1 MMCEVMPTISEEGP
15 SGGSENHGSGC
26 PSQPDA
32 DSHFEQHMMSMLEET
47 DIAQSTLIETQETL
61 ALTQGKLLEVGHERD
76 SLQRQL
82 NTALPQEFSTLAKEL
97 NICREQLLEKEK
109 EIAELKAERNNTR
122 LFLEHLE
129 FLVSRHERSLE
140 TTVMKRQARC
150 PADVST
156 EMEVLKALTFLFDH
170 HKTLDKEVREQLRV
184 ALQRCSLLEEELG
197 AMHKELM
204 TLKKQNNEKKSPRDG
219 VLDHEQEETPST
231 NGKLLACREEERDD
245 KTTIKCGTSPLSS
258 PKSLQLDRLH
268 TGALQ
273 IVSHEDIRDMQ
284 KSKSA
289 QDGPVSNPSSSDSRQ
304 DSPHKAPKK
313 KGIKSSIGRLFGKK
327 EKGRPGQTG
336 KESPGQETSSQD
348 AFRLSKLG
356 RKAEKNQ
363 KFGSQ
368 EGPVNNPSTS
378 DSRQDALHKAPKKKS
393 IKSSTGRLF
402 GKKKKG
408 PPGQTGKESPRQAVV
423 SETENSSQDAFQLSK
438 LGGKDEKN
446 RQLQKHS
453 TGSQEGPVNNP
464 STSDSRQDALHK
476 APKKKSIKSSTGRLF
491 GKKNKVLPGQTGK
504 ESPRQA
510 VVSETENSSQDA
522 FQLSKLG
529 GKDEKNRQLQKHS
542 TGSQEGPVNN
552 PSTSDSRQDALHKAP
567 KKKSIKSSTGRLF
580 GKKNKVLPGQT
591 GRESPRQAV
600 VSETENSSQDAFQ
613 LSKLGG
619 KDEKN
624 HQLQKHSIGSQDGPV
639 SVPSSS
645 DSREDPLHKALK
657 KKSIK
662 SSTGRLFAKK
672 EKGPPGQ
679 TGKESP
685 RQAVV
690 SEAENSS
697 QDAFQ
702 LSKLGGKDEKNRQL
716 QKQPELLEEAQ
727 RQGLPFSQWD
737 GPTVVEWLE
746 LWVGMPACYVAAC
759 RANVKSGA
767 IMSALSDRQIQQEIG
782 ISHPLHR
789 LKLRLAIQET
799 LWLTSPSA
807 PPTLKKTTGNV
818 WLTHEEMETLAAT
831 SQMEDEEG
839 SWIQTLAYGDMDH
852 EWIGNEWLPS
862 LGLPQYRSYFME
874 CLVDARMLDH
884 LTRKDLRGRLKMVDS
899 FHRNSF
905 QCGLMC
911 LKRLNYDRKELE
923 RRREESQH
931 VVKDVLVW
939 SNDRVIRW
947 VISIGLK
954 EYANNLIESGV
965 HGAQLALDEAFDY
978 NTLALLLQIPT
989 ENRKARNVLDKE
1001 FADLLVL
1008 GTVRRFDVEHD
1019 KHFRRAPS
1027 WREKVRE
1034 KAIHGVATGSSETLP
1049 ANFRV
1054 SSSKSSHSVQP
1065 NEIQM
1070 DGSVSETQKLDSA
1083 TVRTSSR

>member
-47 DIAQSTLIETQETL
+47 YIAQSTLIETQETL

-82 NTALPQEFSTLAKEL
+82 NTALPQESSTLAKEL

-109 EIAELKAERNNTR
+109 EIAELKAERNNMR
-122 LFLEHLE
+122 LLLEHLE

-140 TTVMKRQARC
+140 TTVMKRC
-150 PADVST
+150 PAGVST
-156 EMEVLKALTFLFDH
+156 EMEVLKALTSLFDH
-170 HKTLDKEVREQLRV
+170 HKTLDEKVREQLRV

-197 AMHKELM
+197 ATQKELM

-219 VLDHEQEETPST
+219 VLDHEEEETPST
-231 NGKLLACREEERDD
+231 SGKLLACREEERDD
-245 KTTIKCGTSPLSS
+245 KTTIKCETSPLSS

-313 KGIKSSIGRLFGKK
+313 KGIKSSIGRMFGKK

-356 RKAEKNQ
+356 GKAEKNQ
-363 KFGSQ
+363 KFFF
-368 EGPVNNPSTS
+368 V
-378 DSRQDALHKAPKKKS
+378 
-393 IKSSTGRLF
+393 
-402 GKKKKG
+402 
-408 PPGQTGKESPRQAVV
+408 
-423 SETENSSQDAFQLSK
+423 
-438 LGGKDEKN
+438 
-446 RQLQKHS
+446 
-453 TGSQEGPVNNP
+453 
-464 STSDSRQDALHK
+464 
-476 APKKKSIKSSTGRLF
+476 
-491 GKKNKVLPGQTGK
+491 
-504 ESPRQA
+504 
-510 VVSETENSSQDA
+510 
-522 FQLSKLG
+522 
-529 GKDEKNRQLQKHS
+529 
-542 TGSQEGPVNN
+542 
-552 PSTSDSRQDALHKAP
+552 
-567 KKKSIKSSTGRLF
+567 
-580 GKKNKVLPGQT
+580 
-591 GRESPRQAV
+591 
-600 VSETENSSQDAFQ
+600 
-613 LSKLGG
+613 
-619 KDEKN
+619 
-624 HQLQKHSIGSQDGPV
+624 
-639 SVPSSS
+639 
-645 DSREDPLHKALK
+645 
-657 KKSIK
+657 
-662 SSTGRLFAKK
+662 
-672 EKGPPGQ
+672 
-679 TGKESP
+679 
-685 RQAVV
+685 AVV

-807 PPTLKKTTGNV
+807 PPTLKKT
-818 WLTHEEMETLAAT
+818 
-831 SQMEDEEG
+831 
-839 SWIQTLAYGDMDH
+839 LAYGDMDH

-884 LTRKDLRGRLKMVDS
+884 LTKKDLRGRLKMVDS

-923 RRREESQH
+923 RRREESQD

-1008 GTVRRFDVEHD
+1008 GTVRRFDVEDD

-1054 SSSKSSHSVQP
+1054 SSSKSFCSMQP

-1083 TVRTSSR
+1083 TTRTSSC

>member
-1 MMCEVMPTISEEGP
+1 MALWTRLYGRVLESSRVMPTISEEGP

-47 DIAQSTLIETQETL
+47 YIAQSTLIETQETL

-82 NTALPQEFSTLAKEL
+82 NTALPQESSTLAKEL

-109 EIAELKAERNNTR
+109 EIAELKAERNNMR
-122 LFLEHLE
+122 LLLEHLE

-150 PADVST
+150 PAGVST
-156 EMEVLKALTFLFDH
+156 EMEVLKALTSLFDH
-170 HKTLDKEVREQLRV
+170 HKTLDEKVREQLRV

-197 AMHKELM
+197 ATQKELM

-231 NGKLLACREEERDD
+231 SGKLLACREEERDD
-245 KTTIKCGTSPLSS
+245 KTTIKCETSPLSS

-356 RKAEKNQ
+356 GKAEKNRN
-363 KFGSQ
+363 F
-368 EGPVNNPSTS
+368 
-378 DSRQDALHKAPKKKS
+378 
-393 IKSSTGRLF
+393 
-402 GKKKKG
+402 
-408 PPGQTGKESPRQAVV
+408 VV
-423 SETENSSQDAFQLSK
+423 SEI
-438 LGGKDEKN
+438 
-446 RQLQKHS
+446 
-453 TGSQEGPVNNP
+453 P
-464 STSDSRQDALHK
+464 
-476 APKKKSIKSSTGRLF
+476 
-491 GKKNKVLPGQTGK
+491 
-504 ESPRQA
+504 
-510 VVSETENSSQDA
+510 
-522 FQLSKLG
+522 
-529 GKDEKNRQLQKHS
+529 
-542 TGSQEGPVNN
+542 
-552 PSTSDSRQDALHKAP
+552 
-567 KKKSIKSSTGRLF
+567 
-580 GKKNKVLPGQT
+580 
-591 GRESPRQAV
+591 
-600 VSETENSSQDAFQ
+600 NSSQDAFQ

-624 HQLQKHSIGSQDGPV
+624 H
-639 SVPSSS
+639 
-645 DSREDPLHKALK
+645 
-657 KKSIK
+657 
-662 SSTGRLFAKK
+662 
-672 EKGPPGQ
+672 
-679 TGKESP
+679 
-685 RQAVV
+685 
-690 SEAENSS
+690 
-697 QDAFQ
+697 
-702 LSKLGGKDEKNRQL
+702 QL

-884 LTRKDLRGRLKMVDS
+884 LTKKDLRGRLKMVDS

-923 RRREESQH
+923 RRREESQD

-1008 GTVRRFDVEHD
+1008 GTVRRFDVEDD

-1054 SSSKSSHSVQP
+1054 SSSKSFCSMQP

-1083 TVRTSSR
+1083 TARTSSC

>member
-1 MMCEVMPTISEEGP
+1 MALWTRLYGRVLESSRVMPTISEEGP

-109 EIAELKAERNNTR
+109 EIAELKAERNNMR

-197 AMHKELM
+197 ATHKELM
-204 TLKKQNNEKKSPRDG
+204 ALKKQNNEKKSPRDG

-245 KTTIKCGTSPLSS
+245 KTTIKCETSPLSS

-348 AFRLSKLG
+348 AYRLSKLG
-356 RKAEKNQ
+356 GKAEKNRKFQ
-363 KFGSQ
+363 KNSTGSQ
-368 EGPVNNPSTS
+368 EGPVNNASTS

-408 PPGQTGKESPRQAVV
+408 PPGQTGKESPRQGGPVLGSCPNCWDWESV
-423 SETENSSQDAFQLSK
+423 SFFLCTCHRCPVPTRN
-438 LGGKDEKN
+438 
-446 RQLQKHS
+446 H
-453 TGSQEGPVNNP
+453 SQEGPVNNA

-491 GKKNKVLPGQTGK
+491 GKKEKGPPGQTGK

-510 VVSETENSSQDA
+510 VVSETENSS
-522 FQLSKLG
+522 
-529 GKDEKNRQLQKHS
+529 H
-542 TGSQEGPVNN
+542 
-552 PSTSDSRQDALHKAP
+552 
-567 KKKSIKSSTGRLF
+567 
-580 GKKNKVLPGQT
+580 
-591 GRESPRQAV
+591 
-600 VSETENSSQDAFQ
+600 DAFQ

-624 HQLQKHSIGSQDGPV
+624 HQLQK
-639 SVPSSS
+639 
-645 DSREDPLHKALK
+645 K
-657 KKSIK
+657 
-662 SSTGRLFAKK
+662 
-672 EKGPPGQ
+672 
-679 TGKESP
+679 
-685 RQAVV
+685 
-690 SEAENSS
+690 
-697 QDAFQ
+697 
-702 LSKLGGKDEKNRQL
+702 
-716 QKQPELLEEAQ
+716 PELLEEAQ

>member
-1 MMCEVMPTISEEGP
+1 MALWTRLYGRVLESSRVMPTISEEGP

-47 DIAQSTLIETQETL
+47 YIAQSTLIETQETL

-97 NICREQLLEKEK
+97 NICREQLLEREK
-109 EIAELKAERNNTR
+109 EIAELKAERNNMR
-122 LFLEHLE
+122 LLLEHLE
-129 FLVSRHERSLE
+129 FLVFRHECSLE

-156 EMEVLKALTFLFDH
+156 EMEVRKALTSLFDH
-170 HKTLDKEVREQLRV
+170 HKTLDEKVREQLRV

-197 AMHKELM
+197 ATHKELM
-204 TLKKQNNEKKSPRDG
+204 TLKKQNNQKKSPRDG

-245 KTTIKCGTSPLSS
+245 KTTIKCETSPLSS

-356 RKAEKNQ
+356 GKAEKNR
-363 KFGSQ
+363 KFTGSQ

-402 GKKKKG
+402 GKKKKVL
-408 PPGQTGKESPRQAVV
+408 PGQTGKESPRKAVV
-423 SETENSSQDAFQLSK
+423 SETPNTSQDAFQLSK
-438 LGGKDEKN
+438 LGEKDEKN
-446 RQLQKHS
+446 HQLQKHS

-491 GKKNKVLPGQTGK
+491 GKKKKVLPGQTGK
-504 ESPRQA
+504 ESPRKA
-510 VVSETENSSQDA
+510 VVSETPN
-522 FQLSKLG
+522 
-529 GKDEKNRQLQKHS
+529 
-542 TGSQEGPVNN
+542 T
-552 PSTSDSRQDALHKAP
+552 
-567 KKKSIKSSTGRLF
+567 
-580 GKKNKVLPGQT
+580 
-591 GRESPRQAV
+591 
-600 VSETENSSQDAFQ
+600 SQDAFQ

-624 HQLQKHSIGSQDGPV
+624 H
-639 SVPSSS
+639 
-645 DSREDPLHKALK
+645 
-657 KKSIK
+657 
-662 SSTGRLFAKK
+662 
-672 EKGPPGQ
+672 
-679 TGKESP
+679 
-685 RQAVV
+685 
-690 SEAENSS
+690 
-697 QDAFQ
+697 
-702 LSKLGGKDEKNRQL
+702 QL

-807 PPTLKKTTGNV
+807 PPTLKKATGNV

-884 LTRKDLRGRLKMVDS
+884 LTKKDLRGRLKMVDS

-911 LKRLNYDRKELE
+911 LKRLNYDWKELE
-923 RRREESQH
+923 RRREESQD

-1008 GTVRRFDVEHD
+1008 GTVRRFDVEDD

-1054 SSSKSSHSVQP
+1054 SSSKSFCSMQP

-1083 TVRTSSR
+1083 TTRTSSC

>member
-1 MMCEVMPTISEEGP
+1 MALWTRLYGRVLESSRVMPTISEEGP

-47 DIAQSTLIETQETL
+47 YIAQSTLIETQETL

-97 NICREQLLEKEK
+97 NICREQLLEREK
-109 EIAELKAERNNTR
+109 EIAELKAERNNMR

-150 PADVST
+150 PAGARAITRST
-156 EMEVLKALTFLFDH
+156 AKVQL
-170 HKTLDKEVREQLRV
+170 VRRGTGRH
-184 ALQRCSLLEEELG
+184 A
-197 AMHKELM
+197 
-204 TLKKQNNEKKSPRDG
+204 NNQKKSPRDG

-231 NGKLLACREEERDD
+231 NGKRSSAGSLSHEEDLAKIIVLQEVIHKHSKEQSQMKELLAALSSHVSELQENLDTARKDLIKSEEMNKKLERDVHEISDKNYRPLVVCLAKRKRVRLDKLAKNHQDKLLFLKRKTHLRMPSNLANWEERM
-245 KTTIKCGTSPLSS
+245 KKNRQ
-258 PKSLQLDRLH
+258 LQKH
-268 TGALQ
+268 ST
-273 IVSHEDIRDMQ
+273 
-284 KSKSA
+284 
-289 QDGPVSNPSSSDSRQ
+289 
-304 DSPHKAPKK
+304 
-313 KGIKSSIGRLFGKK
+313 
-327 EKGRPGQTG
+327 
-336 KESPGQETSSQD
+336 
-348 AFRLSKLG
+348 
-356 RKAEKNQ
+356 
-363 KFGSQ
+363 GSQ
-368 EGPVNNPSTS
+368 EGPVNNPSSS

-402 GKKKKG
+402 GKKEKG

-423 SETENSSQDAFQLSK
+423 SET
-438 LGGKDEKN
+438 
-446 RQLQKHS
+446 
-453 TGSQEGPVNNP
+453 P
-464 STSDSRQDALHK
+464 
-476 APKKKSIKSSTGRLF
+476 
-491 GKKNKVLPGQTGK
+491 
-504 ESPRQA
+504 
-510 VVSETENSSQDA
+510 
-522 FQLSKLG
+522 
-529 GKDEKNRQLQKHS
+529 
-542 TGSQEGPVNN
+542 
-552 PSTSDSRQDALHKAP
+552 
-567 KKKSIKSSTGRLF
+567 
-580 GKKNKVLPGQT
+580 
-591 GRESPRQAV
+591 
-600 VSETENSSQDAFQ
+600 NSSQDAFQ

-624 HQLQKHSIGSQDGPV
+624 H
-639 SVPSSS
+639 
-645 DSREDPLHKALK
+645 
-657 KKSIK
+657 
-662 SSTGRLFAKK
+662 
-672 EKGPPGQ
+672 
-679 TGKESP
+679 
-685 RQAVV
+685 
-690 SEAENSS
+690 
-697 QDAFQ
+697 
-702 LSKLGGKDEKNRQL
+702 QL

-807 PPTLKKTTGNV
+807 TPTLKKTTGNV

-839 SWIQTLAYGDMDH
+839 SWIQTLAYGDMNH

-884 LTRKDLRGRLKMVDS
+884 LTKKDLWGRLKMVDS

-923 RRREESQH
+923 RRREESQD

-1008 GTVRRFDVEHD
+1008 GTVRRFDVEDD

-1054 SSSKSSHSVQP
+1054 SSSKSFCSMQP

-1083 TVRTSSR
+1083 TVRTSSC

>member
-1 MMCEVMPTISEEGP
+1 MALWTRLYGRVLESSRVMPTISEEGP

-47 DIAQSTLIETQETL
+47 YIAQSTLIETQETL

-82 NTALPQEFSTLAKEL
+82 NTALPQESSMLAKEL

-109 EIAELKAERNNTR
+109 EIAELKAERNNMR
-122 LFLEHLE
+122 LLLEHLE

-150 PADVST
+150 PAGVST
-156 EMEVLKALTFLFDH
+156 EMEVLKALTSLFDH
-170 HKTLDKEVREQLRV
+170 HKTLDEKVREQLRV

-197 AMHKELM
+197 ATQKELM
-204 TLKKQNNEKKSPRDG
+204 TLKKQNDQKKSPRDG

-231 NGKLLACREEERDD
+231 SGKLLACREEERDD
-245 KTTIKCGTSPLSS
+245 KTTIKCETSPLSS

-336 KESPGQETSSQD
+336 KESPGQ
-348 AFRLSKLG
+348 G
-356 RKAEKNQ
+356 GWG
-363 KFGSQ
+363 FGSCPNCW
-368 EGPVNNPSTS
+368 EWENVNFVLCACCRCAVPTWSHVWGIFFS
-378 DSRQDALHKAPKKKS
+378 
-393 IKSSTGRLF
+393 F
-402 GKKKKG
+402 V
-408 PPGQTGKESPRQAVV
+408 AVV

-446 RQLQKHS
+446 PQLQK
-453 TGSQEGPVNNP
+453 
-464 STSDSRQDALHK
+464 K
-476 APKKKSIKSSTGRLF
+476 
-491 GKKNKVLPGQTGK
+491 
-504 ESPRQA
+504 
-510 VVSETENSSQDA
+510 
-522 FQLSKLG
+522 
-529 GKDEKNRQLQKHS
+529 
-542 TGSQEGPVNN
+542 
-552 PSTSDSRQDALHKAP
+552 
-567 KKKSIKSSTGRLF
+567 
-580 GKKNKVLPGQT
+580 
-591 GRESPRQAV
+591 
-600 VSETENSSQDAFQ
+600 
-613 LSKLGG
+613 
-619 KDEKN
+619 
-624 HQLQKHSIGSQDGPV
+624 
-639 SVPSSS
+639 
-645 DSREDPLHKALK
+645 
-657 KKSIK
+657 
-662 SSTGRLFAKK
+662 
-672 EKGPPGQ
+672 
-679 TGKESP
+679 
-685 RQAVV
+685 
-690 SEAENSS
+690 
-697 QDAFQ
+697 
-702 LSKLGGKDEKNRQL
+702 
-716 QKQPELLEEAQ
+716 PELLEEAQ

-839 SWIQTLAYGDMDH
+839 SWNQTLAYGDMDH

-874 CLVDARMLDH
+874 CLVDARMLNH
-884 LTRKDLRGRLKMVDS
+884 LTKKDLRGRLKMVDS

-923 RRREESQH
+923 RRREESQD

-1008 GTVRRFDVEHD
+1008 GTVRRFDVEDD

-1054 SSSKSSHSVQP
+1054 SSSKSSRSVQP

-1083 TVRTSSR
+1083 TTRTSSR

>member
-1 MMCEVMPTISEEGP
+1 MALWTRLYGRVLESSRVMPTISEEGP

-109 EIAELKAERNNTR
+109 EIAELKAERNNMR

-150 PADVST
+150 PAGVST

-197 AMHKELM
+197 ATHKELM

-356 RKAEKNQ
+356 GKAEKNQ
-363 KFGSQ
+363 KFQ
-368 EGPVNNPSTS
+368 
-378 DSRQDALHKAPKKKS
+378 
-393 IKSSTGRLF
+393 
-402 GKKKKG
+402 
-408 PPGQTGKESPRQAVV
+408 
-423 SETENSSQDAFQLSK
+423 
-438 LGGKDEKN
+438 KN
-446 RQLQKHS
+446 S

-476 APKKKSIKSSTGRLF
+476 APKKKSIKIWGLF
-491 GKKNKVLPGQTGK
+491 FSFV
-504 ESPRQA
+504 
-510 VVSETENSSQDA
+510 
-522 FQLSKLG
+522 
-529 GKDEKNRQLQKHS
+529 
-542 TGSQEGPVNN
+542 
-552 PSTSDSRQDALHKAP
+552 
-567 KKKSIKSSTGRLF
+567 
-580 GKKNKVLPGQT
+580 
-591 GRESPRQAV
+591 AV

-624 HQLQKHSIGSQDGPV
+624 HQLQK
-639 SVPSSS
+639 
-645 DSREDPLHKALK
+645 K
-657 KKSIK
+657 
-662 SSTGRLFAKK
+662 
-672 EKGPPGQ
+672 
-679 TGKESP
+679 
-685 RQAVV
+685 
-690 SEAENSS
+690 
-697 QDAFQ
+697 
-702 LSKLGGKDEKNRQL
+702 
-716 QKQPELLEEAQ
+716 PELLEEAQ

>member
-1 MMCEVMPTISEEGP
+1 MALWTRLYGRVLESSRVMPTISEEGP

-47 DIAQSTLIETQETL
+47 YIAQSTLIETQETL

-82 NTALPQEFSTLAKEL
+82 NTALPQESSTLAKEL

-109 EIAELKAERNNTR
+109 EIAELKAERNNMR
-122 LFLEHLE
+122 LLLEHLE

-150 PADVST
+150 PAGVST
-156 EMEVLKALTFLFDH
+156 EMEVLKALTSLFDH
-170 HKTLDKEVREQLRV
+170 HKTLDEKVREQLRV

-197 AMHKELM
+197 ATHKELM
-204 TLKKQNNEKKSPRDG
+204 TLKKQNDQKKSPRDG
-219 VLDHEQEETPST
+219 VLDHEEEETPST
-231 NGKLLACREEERDD
+231 SGKLLACREEERDD
-245 KTTIKCGTSPLSS
+245 KTTIKCETSPLSS

-289 QDGPVSNPSSSDSRQ
+289 QDGRVSNPNSSDSRQ

-356 RKAEKNQ
+356 GKAEKNRKFQ
-363 KFGSQ
+363 KNSTGSQ

-408 PPGQTGKESPRQAVV
+408 PPGQTGKESPRQ
-423 SETENSSQDAFQLSK
+423 
-438 LGGKDEKN
+438 G
-446 RQLQKHS
+446 
-453 TGSQEGPVNNP
+453 GPVLGSCPNCW
-464 STSDSRQDALHK
+464 DW
-476 APKKKSIKSSTGRLF
+476 
-491 GKKNKVLPGQTGK
+491 
-504 ESPRQA
+504 ESMSFFLCTCHRCPVPTR
-510 VVSETENSSQDA
+510 N
-522 FQLSKLG
+522 
-529 GKDEKNRQLQKHS
+529 H
-542 TGSQEGPVNN
+542 GSFV
-552 PSTSDSRQDALHKAP
+552 
-567 KKKSIKSSTGRLF
+567 
-580 GKKNKVLPGQT
+580 
-591 GRESPRQAV
+591 AV

-624 HQLQKHSIGSQDGPV
+624 HQLQK
-639 SVPSSS
+639 
-645 DSREDPLHKALK
+645 K
-657 KKSIK
+657 
-662 SSTGRLFAKK
+662 
-672 EKGPPGQ
+672 
-679 TGKESP
+679 
-685 RQAVV
+685 
-690 SEAENSS
+690 
-697 QDAFQ
+697 
-702 LSKLGGKDEKNRQL
+702 
-716 QKQPELLEEAQ
+716 PELLEEAQ

-831 SQMEDEEG
+831 SQMV
-839 SWIQTLAYGDMDH
+839 SQPCSSCSKTLAYGDMDH

-874 CLVDARMLDH
+874 CLVDARMLNH
-884 LTRKDLRGRLKMVDS
+884 LTKKDLRGRLKMVDS

-923 RRREESQH
+923 RRREESQD

-1008 GTVRRFDVEHD
+1008 GTVRRFDVEDD

-1054 SSSKSSHSVQP
+1054 SSSKSFCSMQP

-1083 TVRTSSR
+1083 TARTSSC

>member
-26 PSQPDA
+26 PSQPDT

-47 DIAQSTLIETQETL
+47 YIAQSTLIETQETL

-82 NTALPQEFSTLAKEL
+82 NTALPQESSTLAKEL

-109 EIAELKAERNNTR
+109 EIAELKAERNNMR
-122 LFLEHLE
+122 LLLEHLE

-150 PADVST
+150 PAGVST
-156 EMEVLKALTFLFDH
+156 EMEVLKALTSLFDH
-170 HKTLDKEVREQLRV
+170 HKTLDEKVREQLHV

-197 AMHKELM
+197 ATQKELM

-231 NGKLLACREEERDD
+231 SGKLLACREEERDD
-245 KTTIKCGTSPLSS
+245 KTTIKCETSPLSS

-348 AFRLSKLG
+348 AFQLSKLG
-356 RKAEKNQ
+356 GKAEKNRKFQ
-363 KFGSQ
+363 KNSTGSQ

-408 PPGQTGKESPRQAVV
+408 PPGQTGKESPRQ
-423 SETENSSQDAFQLSK
+423 
-438 LGGKDEKN
+438 G
-446 RQLQKHS
+446 
-453 TGSQEGPVNNP
+453 GPVLGSCPNCWDWESMSFFLCTCHRCPVPTRN
-464 STSDSRQDALHK
+464 H
-476 APKKKSIKSSTGRLF
+476 IWGLF
-491 GKKNKVLPGQTGK
+491 FSFV
-504 ESPRQA
+504 
-510 VVSETENSSQDA
+510 
-522 FQLSKLG
+522 
-529 GKDEKNRQLQKHS
+529 
-542 TGSQEGPVNN
+542 
-552 PSTSDSRQDALHKAP
+552 
-567 KKKSIKSSTGRLF
+567 
-580 GKKNKVLPGQT
+580 
-591 GRESPRQAV
+591 AV

-624 HQLQKHSIGSQDGPV
+624 HQLQK
-639 SVPSSS
+639 
-645 DSREDPLHKALK
+645 K
-657 KKSIK
+657 
-662 SSTGRLFAKK
+662 
-672 EKGPPGQ
+672 
-679 TGKESP
+679 
-685 RQAVV
+685 
-690 SEAENSS
+690 
-697 QDAFQ
+697 
-702 LSKLGGKDEKNRQL
+702 
-716 QKQPELLEEAQ
+716 PELLEEAQ

-884 LTRKDLRGRLKMVDS
+884 LTKKDLRGRLKMVDS

-923 RRREESQH
+923 RRREESQD

-1008 GTVRRFDVEHD
+1008 GTVRRFDVEDD

-1034 KAIHGVATGSSETLP
+1034 KAIHGMATGSSETLP

-1054 SSSKSSHSVQP
+1054 SSSKSFCSMQP

-1083 TVRTSSR
+1083 TTRTSSC

>member
-1 MMCEVMPTISEEGP
+1 MALWTRLYGRVLESSRVMPTISEEGP

-47 DIAQSTLIETQETL
+47 YIAQSTLIETQETL

-82 NTALPQEFSTLAKEL
+82 NTALPQESSTLAKEL

-109 EIAELKAERNNTR
+109 EIAELKAERNNMR
-122 LFLEHLE
+122 LLLEHLE

-150 PADVST
+150 PAGVST
-156 EMEVLKALTFLFDH
+156 EMEVLKALTSLFDH
-170 HKTLDKEVREQLRV
+170 HKTLDEKVREQLRV

-197 AMHKELM
+197 ATQKELM
-204 TLKKQNNEKKSPRDG
+204 TLKKQNDQKKSPRDG
-219 VLDHEQEETPST
+219 VLDHEEEETPST
-231 NGKLLACREEERDD
+231 SGKLLACREEERDD
-245 KTTIKCGTSPLSS
+245 KTTIKCETSPLSS

-336 KESPGQETSSQD
+336 KESPGQ
-348 AFRLSKLG
+348 G
-356 RKAEKNQ
+356 GWG
-363 KFGSQ
+363 FGSCPNCW
-368 EGPVNNPSTS
+368 EWENVNFVLCACC
-378 DSRQDALHKAPKKKS
+378 RC
-393 IKSSTGRLF
+393 
-402 GKKKKG
+402 
-408 PPGQTGKESPRQAVV
+408 AVPTWSHGIWGIFFSFV
-423 SETENSSQDAFQLSK
+423 
-438 LGGKDEKN
+438 
-446 RQLQKHS
+446 
-453 TGSQEGPVNNP
+453 
-464 STSDSRQDALHK
+464 
-476 APKKKSIKSSTGRLF
+476 
-491 GKKNKVLPGQTGK
+491 
-504 ESPRQA
+504 
-510 VVSETENSSQDA
+510 
-522 FQLSKLG
+522 
-529 GKDEKNRQLQKHS
+529 
-542 TGSQEGPVNN
+542 
-552 PSTSDSRQDALHKAP
+552 
-567 KKKSIKSSTGRLF
+567 
-580 GKKNKVLPGQT
+580 
-591 GRESPRQAV
+591 AV

-624 HQLQKHSIGSQDGPV
+624 HQLQK
-639 SVPSSS
+639 
-645 DSREDPLHKALK
+645 K
-657 KKSIK
+657 
-662 SSTGRLFAKK
+662 
-672 EKGPPGQ
+672 
-679 TGKESP
+679 
-685 RQAVV
+685 
-690 SEAENSS
+690 
-697 QDAFQ
+697 
-702 LSKLGGKDEKNRQL
+702 
-716 QKQPELLEEAQ
+716 PELLEEAQ

-831 SQMEDEEG
+831 SQMV
-839 SWIQTLAYGDMDH
+839 SQPCSSCSKTLAYGDMDH

-874 CLVDARMLDH
+874 CLVDARMLNH
-884 LTRKDLRGRLKMVDS
+884 LTKKDLRGRLKMVDS

-923 RRREESQH
+923 RRREESQD

-1008 GTVRRFDVEHD
+1008 GTVRRFDVEDD

-1054 SSSKSSHSVQP
+1054 SSSKSSRSVQP

-1083 TVRTSSR
+1083 TTRTSSR

>member
-47 DIAQSTLIETQETL
+47 YIAQSTLIETQETL

-82 NTALPQEFSTLAKEL
+82 NTALPQESSTLAKEL

-109 EIAELKAERNNTR
+109 EIAELKAERNNMR
-122 LFLEHLE
+122 LLLEHLE

-140 TTVMKRQARC
+140 TTVMKRQAWC
-150 PADVST
+150 PAGVST
-156 EMEVLKALTFLFDH
+156 EMEVLKALTSLFDH
-170 HKTLDKEVREQLRV
+170 HKTLDEKVREQLRV

-197 AMHKELM
+197 ATQKELM
-204 TLKKQNNEKKSPRDG
+204 TLKKQNDQKKSPRDG
-219 VLDHEQEETPST
+219 VLDHEEEETPST
-231 NGKLLACREEERDD
+231 SGKLLACREEERDD
-245 KTTIKCGTSPLSS
+245 KTTIKCETSPLSS

-289 QDGPVSNPSSSDSRQ
+289 QDGPVSNPNSSDSRQ

-348 AFRLSKLG
+348 AFR
-356 RKAEKNQ
+356 
-363 KFGSQ
+363 
-368 EGPVNNPSTS
+368 
-378 DSRQDALHKAPKKKS
+378 H
-393 IKSSTGRLF
+393 
-402 GKKKKG
+402 
-408 PPGQTGKESPRQAVV
+408 
-423 SETENSSQDAFQLSK
+423 SK

-446 RQLQKHS
+446 RQLQW
-453 TGSQEGPVNNP
+453 G
-464 STSDSRQDALHK
+464 
-476 APKKKSIKSSTGRLF
+476 LF
-491 GKKNKVLPGQTGK
+491 FSFV
-504 ESPRQA
+504 
-510 VVSETENSSQDA
+510 
-522 FQLSKLG
+522 
-529 GKDEKNRQLQKHS
+529 
-542 TGSQEGPVNN
+542 
-552 PSTSDSRQDALHKAP
+552 
-567 KKKSIKSSTGRLF
+567 
-580 GKKNKVLPGQT
+580 
-591 GRESPRQAV
+591 AV

-624 HQLQKHSIGSQDGPV
+624 HQLQK
-639 SVPSSS
+639 
-645 DSREDPLHKALK
+645 K
-657 KKSIK
+657 
-662 SSTGRLFAKK
+662 
-672 EKGPPGQ
+672 
-679 TGKESP
+679 
-685 RQAVV
+685 
-690 SEAENSS
+690 
-697 QDAFQ
+697 
-702 LSKLGGKDEKNRQL
+702 
-716 QKQPELLEEAQ
+716 PELLEEAQ

-874 CLVDARMLDH
+874 CLVDARMLNH
-884 LTRKDLRGRLKMVDS
+884 LTKKDLRGRLKMVDS

-923 RRREESQH
+923 RRREESQD

-1008 GTVRRFDVEHD
+1008 GTVRRFDVEDD

-1054 SSSKSSHSVQP
+1054 SSSKSSRSVQP

-1083 TVRTSSR
+1083 TTRTSSR